1 MFNNKE
7 AHFAGDYLFQTAS
20 FSTST
25 QTSGV
30 FQLGTTEGGLRIR
43 GYIDGGNA
51 ATGAS
56 GATITTT
63 LQVAD
68 AEDATAWTNLE
79 SKTFTNSST
88 AFDGDFF
95 SLIPDTDKLFMR
107 AVVANSTAFNT
118 SGAKFT
124 VAIEYVPR

>member
-7 AHFAGDYLFQTAS
+7 AHFAGDYLFKEAS
-20 FSTST
+20 FGTAT
-25 QTSGV
+25 QTSAV

-43 GYIDGGNA
+43 GYIDGGSA

-56 GATITTT
+56 GGTITTT

-68 AEDATAWTNLE
+68 TEDATAWTNLE
-79 SKTFTNSST
+79 SKTFTNTST

-95 SLIPDTDKLFMR
+95 SFIPDTDKLYMR
-107 AVVANSTAFNT
+107 AVFANSTAFNT